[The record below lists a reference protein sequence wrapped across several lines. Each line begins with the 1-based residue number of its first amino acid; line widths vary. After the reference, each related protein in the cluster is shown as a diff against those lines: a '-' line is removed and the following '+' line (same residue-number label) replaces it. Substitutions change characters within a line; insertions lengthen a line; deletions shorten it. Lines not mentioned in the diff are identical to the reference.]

1 MISKVFYNMLLKEK
15 VAIIT
20 GSGQGL
26 GKAFAKRFAEEGA
39 KVVVADINFETA
51 KTVSR
56 EIEKSRGIAIPI
68 ETDVANEESV
78 HKMAKEA
85 IDNFRNIDILVNTA
99 AIYYN
104 LRLAP
109 PEELKVEEWE
119 RVLRVNLIG
128 SWLACKAVFP
138 YMKKQGKGKIIN
150 ISSDVAFAGVP
161 GFLHYVS
168 SKGGVIAMTRALAM
182 EWGKYN
188 INVNSVAPG
197 YTMTDASLKKVKEVP
212 ESKEFVLTR
221 QCFKRLG
228 QPGDIIGTVVFL
240 ASEES
245 DWITGQNIC
254 VNGGQVLR

>member
-1 MISKVFYNMLLKEK
+1 MMLKEK

-26 GKAFAKRFAEEGA
+26 GKEFAKRFAKEGS
-39 KVVVADINFETA
+39 KVVVADINIETA
-51 KTVSR
+51 KIVAQ
-56 EIEKSRGIAIPI
+56 EIKKVGGKAIAIK
-68 ETDVANEESV
+68 TDVSNEESV
-78 HKMAKEA
+78 DEMAKKTF
-85 IDNFRNIDILVNTA
+85 DHFGQIDILVNTA

-119 RVLRVNLIG
+119 KVLRVNLIG
-128 SWLACKAVFP
+128 SWLTSKAVFP
-138 YMKKQGKGKIIN
+138 YMKKQGKGKIVN

-188 INVNSVAPG
+188 INVNSAAPG
-197 YTMTDASLKKVKEVP
+197 YTMTDASLKKVKEAP
-212 ESKEFVLTR
+212 ESKEYVLTR

-254 VNGGQVLR
+254 VDGGQILR

>member
-1 MISKVFYNMLLKEK
+1 MMLKEK
-15 VAIIT
+15 VTIIT

-26 GKAFAKRFAEEGA
+26 GKEFAKRFSKEGS
-39 KVVVADINFETA
+39 KVVIADINYERA
-51 KTVSR
+51 KIAAQ
-56 EIEKSRGIAIPI
+56 EILNSGGKAIAIK
-68 ETDVANEESV
+68 TDVSNEESV
-78 HKMAKEA
+78 NEMAKKTIEH
-85 IDNFRNIDILVNTA
+85 FGSIDILVNTA

-109 PEELKVEEWE
+109 PEDLKVEEWE

-128 SWLACKAVFP
+128 TWLACKAVFP
-138 YMKKQGKGKIIN
+138 YMKKSSKGKIVN
-150 ISSDVAFAGVP
+150 ISSDVVFAGVP

-168 SKGGVIAMTRALAM
+168 SKGGVVAMTRALAM

-197 YTMTDASLKKVKEVP
+197 YTMTDASLKKVKEAP
-212 ESKEFVLTR
+212 ESKDYVLTR

-240 ASEES
+240 ASEDS

-254 VNGGQVLR
+254 VDGGQILR

>member
-1 MISKVFYNMLLKEK
+1 MIKEK

-26 GKAFAKRFAEEGA
+26 GKEFAKRFAEESA
-39 KVVVADINFETA
+39 KVVVADINFERA
-51 KTVSR
+51 KSTVQ
-56 EIEKSRGIAIPI
+56 EIEDSGGKAIAIK
-68 ETDVANEESV
+68 TDVSKEDSV
-78 HKMAKEA
+78 KKMAKEA
-85 IDNFRNIDILVNTA
+85 IDCYGSIDILVNAA
-99 AIYYN
+99 AIYYD

-109 PEELKVEEWE
+109 PEELTVEEWD

-138 YMKKQGKGKIIN
+138 YMKKQSKGKIIN

-168 SKGGVIAMTRALAM
+168 SKGGIIAMTRALAM

-197 YTMTDASLKKVKEVP
+197 YTMTSASLKKVKEAP
-212 ESKEFVLTR
+212 DSKDFVLAR

-228 QPGDIIGTVVFL
+228 QPEDIIGIGVFL
-240 ASEES
+240 ASEDS

-254 VNGGQVLR
+254 VDGGQILR